1 MMTERLRRLM
11 DRLAELPDDM
21 QDAYAAWL
29 EMDLEVD
36 EQERQRVAAQL
47 ANPAE
52 TDLDAL
58 LARADEQSAQG
69 KVYDLG
75 TIL

>member
-1 MMTERLRRLM
+1 MISERLRHVIDL
-11 DRLAELPDDM
+11 LAALPEDE

-29 EMDLEVD
+29 EADLTVD
-36 EQERQRVAAQL
+36 EQERRRVATQL
-47 ANPAE
+47 ADQGE

-69 KVYDLG
+69 KVYDLDS
-75 TIL
+75 IL